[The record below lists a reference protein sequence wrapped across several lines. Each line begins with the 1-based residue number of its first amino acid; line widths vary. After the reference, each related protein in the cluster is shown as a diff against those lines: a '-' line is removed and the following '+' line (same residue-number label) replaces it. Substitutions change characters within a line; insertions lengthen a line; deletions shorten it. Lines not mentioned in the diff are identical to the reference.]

1 MNSLCPF
8 LVTFGTLS
16 FPVAELTG
24 VIGAG
29 FTPAP
34 PTSPR
39 GEVGASVQA
48 ARRADVYSVRRR
60 QLLMPLRQS
69 LSTETGRT
77 VPRGQR

>member
-1 MNSLCPF
+1 MSF

-34 PTSPR
+34 TSPR
-39 GEVGASVQA
+39 GEVGVGVQA
-48 ARRADVYSVRRR
+48 AKSADVYSVRRR
-60 QLLMPLRQS
+60 QLLMPLRPS
-69 LSTETGRT
+69 LSTETGRA
-77 VPRGQR
+77 VRRGQR